1 MPTIVGIAFLNQTN
15 CCFGQ
20 YAYLA
25 GASNQQM
32 LSLSLA
38 PISISNPSQ
47 TSHFAMRYAIS
58 HRNSPDDELAPS
70 AEIFS
75 IGSTVS
81 SAQVA
86 AVVSAYRDGG
96 AIVDRIKQKR
106 LAKQAPPPTRLL
118 EASLARGP
126 AAVEEAKENGIER
139 FGDRYA
145 AGDSLAVNSLKDIV
159 IDLQGS
165 VIKHLRQAHEDDDMT
180 DFTILVDASD
190 IGRIRA
196 VTVLNELYM
205 RIAMG
210 DTIAQAPFGDMG
222 SFMNPRMAAQFGHT
236 LTTVRP
242 QAAIGPPSQPSG
254 DNRVEQPNLAHA
266 ETAGKQ
272 VGPPTSPRHAFFDR
286 FRRKSSTEE
295 SSSSP
300 SSSRRSSR
308 IQPRRDS
315 SPSGRHDDKAL
326 PLTPMILPQATI
338 DEDNPW
344 VTEGSEPIPIPQEPP
359 PNKSISRATTLVPSI
374 RRRTST
380 ASSAWSTST
389 SKARTISPFEVHK
402 GFCKGAHRLQ
412 ENETDALRLQNRSDA
427 QRVEDYY
434 WACCSSKCAFEGPA
448 RVDGR
453 KWAFDDTI
461 RESHGVRYRW
471 PFLAKAH
478 IAQSKVQ
485 NGRYDYGCVFCIH
498 DGYECPVFHG
508 IQELMEHV
516 RLHRETRISV
526 LMLQKT
532 KCINGRIAGHD
543 EQFDIN
549 LKPVEGKP
557 DSVSASDT
565 THSSQSGTINAA
577 ASDGGSW
584 SARDETMADVDAW
597 RDTI

>member
-1 MPTIVGIAFLNQTN
+1 M
-15 CCFGQ
+15 
-20 YAYLA
+20 
-25 GASNQQM
+25 
-32 LSLSLA
+32 
-38 PISISNPSQ
+38 
-47 TSHFAMRYAIS
+47 SHG
-58 HRNSPDDELAPS
+58 NSPDDEMPSS

-75 IGSTVS
+75 IGSSVS
-81 SAQVA
+81 LAQVA

-118 EASLARGP
+118 EASLARGS

-145 AGDSLAVNSLKDIV
+145 AGDSIAVNSLKDIV

-165 VIKHLRQAHEDDDMT
+165 LIKHLRKAQEDDDMT

-196 VTVLNELYM
+196 VIVLNELYM

-210 DTIAQAPFGDMG
+210 NAIAQAPFGDMG
-222 SFMNPRMAAQFGHT
+222 SFTNPRMAGQYGHT
-236 LTTVRP
+236 LSTVSP

-254 DNRVEQPNLAHA
+254 DNRLEQPNLAHA

-272 VGPPTSPRHAFFDR
+272 VGPPTSPRHAFLDR

-326 PLTPMILPQATI
+326 PLTPMILPRATI

-344 VTEGSEPIPIPQEPP
+344 VTEGSEQIPIPQEPP
-359 PNKSISRATTLVPSI
+359 PNKSISQATTLVPSI

-389 SKARTISPFEVHK
+389 SKARMISPFEVHR

-412 ENETDALRLQNRSDA
+412 ENETDALWLQNRSDA
-427 QRVEDYY
+427 ARVEDYY
-434 WACCSSKCAFEGPA
+434 WACCSSKCAF
-448 RVDGR
+448 
-453 KWAFDDTI
+453 
-461 RESHGVRYRW
+461 
-471 PFLAKAH
+471 
-478 IAQSKVQ
+478 
-485 NGRYDYGCVFCIH
+485 
-498 DGYECPVFHG
+498 
-508 IQELMEHV
+508 
-516 RLHRETRISV
+516 
-526 LMLQKT
+526 
-532 KCINGRIAGHD
+532 
-543 EQFDIN
+543 
-549 LKPVEGKP
+549 
-557 DSVSASDT
+557 
-565 THSSQSGTINAA
+565 
-577 ASDGGSW
+577 
-584 SARDETMADVDAW
+584 
-597 RDTI
+597 